1 MKREGDLYI
10 NGSTKRSKGDPG
22 LADLDGIEAA
32 EEDIILESDS
42 SDASVIPPQPPVLDV
57 ALSNSNQW
65 QETIKKVVNSV
76 VSIQFSHVAPFD
88 TETAIVSE
96 ATGFVVDAERGLIL
110 TNRHVVGP
118 GPFTGYIVFDN
129 HESVDVKP
137 IYRDPVHDFGFLQ
150 FDTKEVKYLELSQL
164 DLEPTLAKVGTEI
177 RVVGNDNG
185 EKLSILAGIIS
196 RIDRNAPDY
205 GALTYNDF
213 NTEYIQAAAS
223 ATGGSSGSPVVNE
236 DGKCVALQ
244 AGGSTEASTDFFLP
258 VNRPKRAL
266 QCIQE
271 DKPITRGDIQVEC
284 ELKPFNECSRFG
296 LTAEAE
302 TLARKTFPDKIGL
315 LVAELVLPEGP
326 ADGLI
331 KEGDTLISING
342 EFVSTFIRVD
352 EILDENVGKELEFVV
367 QRSGVEMKQLI
378 KVGDLHAITPNRY
391 VQVAGASFN
400 DLSYQVARCYCLPVR
415 GLYVNDGAGS
425 YEFSNQ
431 DPFGYLVETV
441 DDKSVANL
449 DEFVEVMKKLP
460 DCSRVPVTYRHVSD
474 MNAEYVQT
482 IYIDRH
488 WYTSFKMAT
497 RNDKTGL
504 WDFVSLQDKPLPP
517 IAPTPQN
524 AKYVDIPFN
533 DPSKE
538 EISKLVRS
546 FVQIRTLCPSGVDS
560 HPFKK
565 DICYGVVV
573 DAANGYVLTS
583 RRFVPH
589 YMCDIFV
596 VFAESIDVAGKVVF
610 LHPHL
615 NYAIIKYDPS
625 LILADVQ
632 TPKFSDLPL
641 KRGDDVFFVGYN
653 YNLRLVTDDVKVSSI
668 ASLNVTA
675 NTMAPRYRGTNLECI
690 LLDSKITQ
698 ECGTGIL
705 VDRDGTVRAFWL
717 SYLGESNDV
726 SYKMG
731 LDVTDVEDVIKSL
744 EKNEVPLELRMLSA
758 EFASTTVFQGRT
770 RGVPQSWIGKFEE
783 GAEDSI
789 RFLSVDRIA
798 APSLSDKPNPLR
810 VGDIILS
817 VNDTLVRSLRDFAPM
832 YHNEYL
838 NFKIIRQ
845 KKELDLTVPTIE
857 TATLDTSHVVFWS
870 GALLQKPHYGVRQ
883 LMTKIPS
890 EVFVTDKSSCGP
902 AHQYGI
908 VPVSFITHVN
918 DQETKD
924 LTSFI
929 NVVKCIPDKT
939 YIKLRIVSF
948 DNIPAAISL
957 KTDYH
962 YFPTTELLRDNTSGK
977 WETIKHE
984 QIKASD

>member
-1 MKREGDLYI
+1 MKR
-10 NGSTKRSKGDPG
+10 NGEPHLNGNSKKLKID
-22 LADLDGIEAA
+22 ESE
-32 EEDIILESDS
+32 EEDE
-42 SDASVIPPQPPVLDV
+42 SVIFDFPI
-57 ALSNSNQW
+57 ATSNKW
-65 QETIKKVVNSV
+65 QDTIKKVVNSV

-88 TETAIVSE
+88 TETAVVSE
-96 ATGFVVDAERGLIL
+96 ATGFIVDAENGLIL

-137 IYRDPVHDFGFLQ
+137 IYRDPIHDFGFLK
-150 FDTKEVKYLELSQL
+150 FNTKDVKYLELTKL

-266 QCIQE
+266 ECIQQH
-271 DKPITRGDIQVEC
+271 KVITRGDIQVEW
-284 ELKPFNECSRFG
+284 ELKPFNECSRLG

-302 TLARKTFPDKIGL
+302 AKSRELFPDRIGL

-326 ADGLI
+326 ADGFI
-331 KEGDTLISING
+331 KEGDALISING
-342 EFVSTFIRVD
+342 ENISTFIRVD
-352 EILDENVGKELEFVV
+352 EILDENVGKDLEFVI
-367 QRSGVEMKQLI
+367 QRSGVEMKQMI
-378 KVGDLHAITPNRY
+378 KIGDLHQITPNKF
-391 VQVAGASFN
+391 VQVAGGCFN
-400 DLSYQVARCYCLPVR
+400 DLSYQVARCFCLPVK
-415 GLYVNDGAGS
+415 GLFVSDGAGS
-425 YEFSNQ
+425 FEFSNQ
-431 DPFGYLVETV
+431 DTLGFIVETI
-441 DDKSVANL
+441 DDKPVNNL
-449 DEFVEVMKKLP
+449 DEFVEVMKLLP

-488 WYTSFKMAT
+488 WYTSFKLAT
-497 RNDKTGL
+497 RNDESGL
-504 WDFVSLQDKPLPP
+504 WDFTSLQEKPLSPP
-517 IAPTPQN
+517 PQVAQN
-524 AKYVDIPFN
+524 AKFIDIPGQEK
-533 DPSKE
+533 KE
-538 EISKLVRS
+538 LSRLVRS

-565 DICYGVVV
+565 DICYGVVI
-573 DAANGYVLTS
+573 DAENGFVLTS

-596 VFAESIDVAGKVVF
+596 VFAESIDVLGEVVF

-615 NYAIIKYDPS
+615 NYAIIKYDPKYV
-625 LILADVQ
+625 LADVQ
-632 TPKFSDLPL
+632 TPKFSTTPL
-641 KRGDDVFFVGYN
+641 KRGDDLFFVGYN
-653 YNLRLVTDDVKVSSI
+653 YNLRLITDDVKVSSI
-668 ASLNVTA
+668 SSLNVTA
-675 NTMAPRYRGTNLECI
+675 NAVAPRYRGTNLECV
-690 LLDSKITQ
+690 LLDSKITH
-698 ECGTGIL
+698 ECNTGIL
-705 VDRDGTVRAFWL
+705 TDYDGTVRAFWL
-717 SYLGESNDV
+717 SYLGESNEQ

-731 LDVTDVEDVIKSL
+731 LDVTDVLDVINSL
-744 EKNEVPLELRMLSA
+744 KQNIIPKNIRMLNV
-758 EFASTTVFQGRT
+758 EFASVTVFQGRT
-770 RGVPQSWIGKFEE
+770 RGVPQKWIDRFEE
-783 GAEDSI
+783 EAEDQI
-789 RFLSVDRIA
+789 KFLSVDRVA
-798 APSLSDKPNPLR
+798 AGSPNPLK
-810 VGDIILS
+810 VGDIVLS
-817 VNDTLVRSLRDFAPM
+817 VNDKPVKSMRDFASM
-832 YHNEYL
+832 YHNEQL

-845 KKELDLTVPTIE
+845 KKELDIVIPTVTTLE
-857 TATLDTSHVVFWS
+857 TSNVVYWS
-870 GALLQKPHYGVRQ
+870 GALIQKPHLGVKQ

-908 VPVSFITHVN
+908 VPISFITHIN
-918 DQETKD
+918 DLDVTKFET
-924 LTSFI
+924 F
-929 NVVKCIPDKT
+929 VKVIKEIPDKT
-939 YIKLRIVSF
+939 YVKLRLVSF

-962 YFPTTELLRDNTSGK
+962 YFPTTELIRNENTGK
-977 WETIKHE
+977 WDTIK
-984 QIKASD
+984 QQT